1 MRGKPHSPRDRLGLV
16 ALLLALALAACAPAA
31 TPSPTQ
37 PAAPAPTQPA
47 AQEAPAQP
55 VTIKLWH
62 MPNGADPRSAIEAE
76 IAAFQRAN
84 PGINDWNVWQ
94 NSSMWIWADGGNLLA
109 PDLKKSAFNAPEAIK
124 GVTHF
129 ASLYGFVYD
138 WDELPVRLVQEQFSP
153 VISGNERESSYPVGV
168 LAWRAENRSDRPV
181 RVGIILTATR
191 VVPFAP
197 AWDLPVVA
205 LPSGRRWPCRYTRF
219 SGAGD
224 NAWPIAAETLRWY
237 AGALGLPSIAPPE
250 QIQRTLRTIFASN
263 VLGFADGEL
272 GAVDGM
278 RPDGQVDTS
287 DRKAS
292 ESGAE

>member
-16 ALLLALALAACAPAA
+16 ALPLALAACAPAT

-47 AQEAPAQP
+47 AQKAAAQP

-94 NSSMWIWADGGNLLA
+94 NSSMWIWAYGGNLLA
-109 PDLKKSAFNAPEAIK
+109 PDLKKSALNAPEAIK

-191 VVPFAP
+191 VVPFAL

-205 LPSGRRWPCRYTRF
+205 FPSGRRWHCRYTRF

-224 NAWPIAAETLRWY
+224 NA
-237 AGALGLPSIAPPE
+237 
-250 QIQRTLRTIFASN
+250 
-263 VLGFADGEL
+263 
-272 GAVDGM
+272 
-278 RPDGQVDTS
+278 
-287 DRKAS
+287 
-292 ESGAE
+292 